1 MSQSWQKDCLAGP
14 RASRVHQRMA
24 PEKLMLDKVS
34 SIDTGLP
41 MLWPFL
47 TRGSLMVVFL
57 SAMWLKVVSLCNPAC
72 LTARRLQTDDNKQLL
87 ETMANLTTMH
97 CTPYCTI
104 CGKLEW
110 TRGPMQTRS
119 IIREGLWKDTSA
131 EATSRLSPRCD
142 VRWKRWKGRTRA
154 TAITKP
160 PASTPLLSMDVKGSE
175 NISMLLRTHSGRRT
189 LAMQGDAAN
198 CGIPFR
204 VHAEMPACG

>member
-1 MSQSWQKDCLAGP
+1 MHGPALSYRCFANEDSWKDHLAEIRSPNYASDCLAGP

-24 PEKLMLDKVS
+24 PEKLMLDKVCMS
-34 SIDTGLP
+34 GLTPSVITYHSTLNWPAPIDTGLP

-47 TRGSLMVVFL
+47 ARGSLMAVFL

-110 TRGPMQTRS
+110 TLGPMQTRN
-119 IIREGLWKDTSA
+119 IIREGLWKDTSMGVALAA
-131 EATSRLSPRCD
+131 EATSRLSPRC
-142 VRWKRWKGRTRA
+142 GRE
-154 TAITKP
+154 
-160 PASTPLLSMDVKGSE
+160 L
-175 NISMLLRTHSGRRT
+175 HRT
-189 LAMQGDAAN
+189 LV
-198 CGIPFR
+198 R
-204 VHAEMPACG
+204 ST